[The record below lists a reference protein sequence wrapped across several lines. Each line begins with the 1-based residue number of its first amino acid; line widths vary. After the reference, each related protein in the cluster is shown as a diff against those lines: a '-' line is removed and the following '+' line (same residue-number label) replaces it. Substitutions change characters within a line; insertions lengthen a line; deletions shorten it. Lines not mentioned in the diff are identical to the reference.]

1 MKKIVWL
8 FIFFAGMK
16 VYSQIQYPVTT
27 KDVVSDDYFGTHVDD
42 PYRWLEDDRAA
53 NTAAWVT
60 EQNRFTDGY
69 FSKIPY
75 REKIRNRLEKLWNYP
90 KFGEPFKKGKFYYF
104 FKNDGLQNQSVLY
117 RARDLHATPEVVIDP
132 NTLSKE
138 GTVSL
143 GGLSFSKSGKW
154 MAYSISKAGS
164 DWSEIFVMDM
174 DTGKLTADKIQW
186 TKFGHAAW
194 LGEEGFYYSGY
205 EKPDEAKKL
214 SGKNEFQ
221 KVYYHQLGTSQ
232 ENDRIIYQDK
242 DHPLRYFG
250 VGLTEDQRFLILNIA
265 EGTSGSE
272 LWYWDKKDKN
282 QSSFRLLVKGF
293 DTESWVIDNDG
304 DHLLLKTNFQAPNY
318 RIVVVDPAKPAR
330 EDWKTLVSENGNA
343 LQQVGTGGKYLFA
356 AYLKD
361 AASKIVQ
368 YDYKGKLIREVK
380 LPGVGTASGFD
391 AEKGDSELFYSYSSF
406 GTPPTIYRYQIAT
419 GQSDLYRKAQVQLR
433 LDEIVTEQVFF
444 SSKDGTR
451 VPMFLTYKKGIKRDG
466 NNPVLLYGYGGFNI
480 PMTPAFSVSNA
491 FYVEQGGIYAVVNL
505 RGGSEYGEPWHEAG
519 MLLKKQNVFDDFIA
533 AAQYLI
539 DKKFSRPGKMA
550 MRGGSNGG
558 LLVGAVM
565 TQRPDLFKV
574 AIPQVG
580 VLDMLRFH
588 KFTVGWGWVTEYG
601 SSDSAKYFP
610 YLYKYSPYH
619 NLKKNIS
626 YPATLITTGDH
637 DDRVVPAHSF
647 KFAARLQEYQQGD
660 NPVLIRIETNAG
672 HGAGK
677 PTQKIISEA
686 ADIWAFIMYNLDM
699 KFKD

>member
-1 MKKIVWL
+1 MRKIVL
-8 FIFFAGMK
+8 LCVFFVGMK
-16 VYSQIQYPVTT
+16 TYSQIQYPVTA
-27 KDVVSDDYFGTHVDD
+27 KEVVSDDYFGTRVDD

-60 EQNRFTDGY
+60 EENRLTDKY
-69 FSKIPY
+69 LSKIPY
-75 REKIRNRLEKLWNYP
+75 RDQIRDRLEKLWNYP
-90 KFGEPFKKGKFYYF
+90 KFGEPFRKGKFYYF

-117 RARDLHATPEVVIDP
+117 RARELDATPEVIIDP

-143 GGLSFSKSGKW
+143 GQLSFSKSGKW
-154 MAYSISKAGS
+154 MAYSTSKAGS
-164 DWSEIFVMDM
+164 DWSEIFVMNM
-174 DTGKLTADKIQW
+174 ETGKLTADKIQW
-186 TKFGHAAW
+186 TKFGGAAW
-194 LGEEGFYYSGY
+194 QGEEGFYYSGY
-205 EKPDEAKKL
+205 EKPDEVKKL

-221 KVYYHQLGTSQ
+221 KVYYHQLGTPQ

-250 VGLTEDQRFLILNIA
+250 VGLTEDQRFLILDIS

-282 QSSFRLLVKGF
+282 QSAFRLLVKGF
-293 DTESWVIDNDG
+293 DTETAVIDNDG
-304 DHLLLKTNFQAPNY
+304 DHLLLKTNFKAPNY
-318 RIVVVDPAKPAR
+318 RIVVADPQSPAR
-330 EDWKTLVSENGNA
+330 ENWKTLVSENRNA

-368 YDYKGKLIREVK
+368 YDYKGKLIREIK

-391 AEKGDSELFYSYSSF
+391 AEMNDSELFYSYSSF
-406 GTPPTIYRYQIAT
+406 GTPPTIYHYHIAT
-419 GQSDLYRKAQVQLR
+419 GQSDLYRKAQVHLR
-433 LDEIVTEQVFF
+433 LDDIVTEQVFF
-444 SSKDGTR
+444 PSKDGTR
-451 VPMFLTYKKGIKRDG
+451 VPMFLTYKKGIKKDG

-480 PMTPAFSVSNA
+480 PMTPGFSVSNA
-491 FYVEQGGIYAVVNL
+491 FFVEQGGIYAVVNL

-533 AAQYLI
+533 AGQYLI
-539 DKKFSRPGKMA
+539 DKKISRPEKMA

-580 VLDMLRFH
+580 VMDMLRFH
-588 KFTVGWGWVTEYG
+588 KFTIGWGWVTEYG

-619 NLKKNIS
+619 NLKKNVN

-647 KFAARLQEYQQGD
+647 KFAARLQEYQRGN

-677 PTQKIISEA
+677 PTQKVISEA
-686 ADIWAFIMYNLDM
+686 ADIWTFIMHNLGM